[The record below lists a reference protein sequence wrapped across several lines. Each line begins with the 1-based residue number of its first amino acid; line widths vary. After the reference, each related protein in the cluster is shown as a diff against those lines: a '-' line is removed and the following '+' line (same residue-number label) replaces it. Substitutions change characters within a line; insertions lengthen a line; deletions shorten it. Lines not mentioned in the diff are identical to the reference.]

1 VILLHALDV
10 PAPAYPMM
18 VPEVVRDLY
27 TTQERA
33 IWEEGERV
41 LQMATSL
48 LPLDG
53 GPVSKF
59 IEVGKPID
67 VILSIAKQER
77 IDLIVVGALRELML
91 GSVSHRVVTHAA
103 SSVLVVGSPLRA
115 VQHMVVAV
123 ERPEEASAAVRFLEQ
138 RPF

>member
-18 VPEVVRDLY
+18 IPEVVRDLY
-27 TTQERA
+27 TTQERV

-103 SSVLVVGSPLRA
+103 SSVLVVGSEGMEVDGARTLSSVRSGLCRR
-115 VQHMVVAV
+115 VQW
-123 ERPEEASAAVRFLEQ
+123 
-138 RPF
+138 

>member
-1 VILLHALDV
+1 
-10 PAPAYPMM
+10 MM

-27 TTQERA
+27 TTQERV

-77 IDLIVVGALRELML
+77 IDLIIVGARGVGALRELML

>member
-1 VILLHALDV
+1 
-10 PAPAYPMM
+10 MM

-103 SSVLVVGSPLRA
+103 SSVLVVGSEGMEVDGARTLSSVRSGLCRR
-115 VQHMVVAV
+115 VQW
-123 ERPEEASAAVRFLEQ
+123 
-138 RPF
+138 